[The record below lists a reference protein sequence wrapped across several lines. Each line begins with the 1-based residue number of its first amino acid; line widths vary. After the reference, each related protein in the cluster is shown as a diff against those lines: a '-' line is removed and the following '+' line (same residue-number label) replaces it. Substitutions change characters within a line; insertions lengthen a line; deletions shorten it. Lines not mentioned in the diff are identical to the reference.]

1 MQVILFGLKNQQ
13 IRLDVADCLE
23 IIKKNPVNDLLK
35 FQKHQV
41 IVSVVNI
48 VRDIKSVT
56 KNTIGLSQDI
66 QDAIAQQDVKAIL
79 NKVPDEPW
87 EDQRL
92 STLLELLKA
101 LLVHCPLFINT
112 KVQQNMQVIL
122 FGLKSQQIRLD
133 VADCL
138 EIIKKNHVNDLLK
151 FQKHQVIASVVNIV
165 RDIKSVTK
173 NTIGLSQDIQD
184 AIAQQDVKAI
194 LNKVTDEPWEDQRLS
209 TLLELLKALL
219 VHYPSILTDSFCT
232 CITNILTQISQQND
246 LLLDLSKVLSND
258 EGIQNQFIRQ
268 QTSKV
273 IVSVVNIVRDIKSV
287 TKNTIGLPQDIQD
300 AIAQQDVKA
309 ILNKVPDEPW
319 EDQRLSTLLEL
330 LKALLVHCPLFI
342 NTKVQQ
348 NMQVILF
355 GLKNQQIRLDVADC
369 LEIIKKNPVN
379 DLLKFQKHQ
388 VIVSVVNIVRDI
400 KSVTKNTIGLSQDIQ
415 DAIAQQDVKAILNK
429 VTDEP
434 WEDQRLSTLLELL
447 KALLV
452 HCPLFINTKV
462 QQNMQV
468 ILFGLKSQQ
477 IRLDVADCL
486 EIIKKNHVNDLLKF
500 QKHQVIASV
509 VNIVRDI
516 KSVTKNTIGLSQ
528 DIQDAIAQ
536 QDVKAILNKVTD
548 EPWEDQRLST
558 LLELLKAL
566 LVHYPSILTD
576 SFCTCI
582 TNILTQI
589 SQQNDLLLDLSKVL
603 SNDEGIQNQ
612 FIRQQTSEVIASVV
626 NIVRDIKSVTKNTIG
641 LPQDIQDAIAQ
652 QDVKAILN
660 KVPDEPWKDQRLSTL
675 LELLKALLVHYPSI
689 LTDSFCTC
697 ITNILTQISQQNDLL
712 LDLSKVLSNDEGIQ
726 NQFIRQQTSEVIA
739 SVVNIVRDIK
749 SVTKNTIGLPQDI
762 QDAIAQQDVKA
773 ILNKVPDEPWKDQR
787 LSTLLELLK
796 ALLVHYPSILTDS
809 FCTCITNILT
819 QISQQNDLLLDLSK
833 VLSNDEGI
841 QNQFIRQQTSKV
853 IVSVVNIVRDIKSV
867 TKNTIGLPQDIQDAI
882 AQQDVKAILNK
893 VPDEPWED
901 QRLSTLLELLK
912 ALLVHCPLFINTKVQ
927 QNMQVILFGL
937 KNQQIRL
944 DVADCLEIIK
954 KNPVNDLLKFQKH
967 QVIVSVVNIVRDI
980 KSVTKN
986 TIGLSQDIQD
996 AIAQQDVKAILN
1008 KVPDEPWEDQRLS
1021 TLLELLKALLVHCPL
1036 FINTKVQQNMQVI
1049 LFGLKNQ
1056 QIRLDVADC
1065 LEIIKKN
1072 PVNDLLK
1079 FQKHQVIASVV
1090 NIVRDIKSVTE
1101 NTIGLSQDIQDAIA
1115 QQDVKAILN
1124 KVPDEPWKDQR
1135 LSTLLALFI
1144 TLFDQFPLKTLLS
1157 QYQNFNIISY
1167 NFQRINNVKFDQ
1179 YNNMLLLVDEVLFQ
1193 QNKRR
1198 QQVEAL
1204 TFSKYEQYSK
1214 LNNPSQY
1221 LNYFMENS
1229 PIAGNQREINEVQK
1243 YYKQLDF
1250 ISQDRRLF
1258 LFTEELYNLRRMESI
1273 FWRNISLRSLHY
1285 NKNINKSDNIIKQ
1298 CIFAGTD
1305 MSLFNFIKHN
1315 NIQKNILS
1323 SSDITSYQHSKIIGL
1338 PYPHVQLSKQI
1349 FKNQQITL
1357 ALDDQ
1362 VSLITKVNSFAQ
1374 VSIIDYYNIQC
1385 PEKALQKQL
1394 YLPFISPQLWLVN
1407 NNNEDSKKCVCF
1419 NNLVKININN
1429 SQLYSVNKQNCF
1441 SQYFE
1446 IIKNSTNISYHVNS
1460 NKQNGCTLLTTSSGY
1475 INLSQLALFY
1485 YEVQQSFDNLLNQL
1499 NNKTISKI
1507 LLSQK
1512 KQYLTE
1518 INSLLL
1524 FLYTITGCD
1533 ALVCNFTQIFK
1544 QQELYSIYFN
1554 IFGSRLT
1561 QIDSFHLIKSQCK
1574 GAKFICLQQP
1584 FDDFIFDDINYSQF
1598 QKMLLQKGIHYSN
1611 LIFQQLKTSQNCQ
1624 TLICAIS
1631 IEKQGLFQRFQ
1642 NIDQKSPDFLITFHG
1657 LSSLGDIMSQEGDTY
1672 YATFDSG
1679 NHSTIGLREKTKNF
1693 SKSIIQV
1700 GTLFS
1705 AINLYESNI
1714 ETPES
1719 MLRIHDKEIK
1729 SAMNDLFK

>member
-1 MQVILFGLKNQQ
+1 
-13 IRLDVADCLE
+13 
-23 IIKKNPVNDLLK
+23 LL
-35 FQKHQV
+35 
-41 IVSVVNI
+41 
-48 VRDIKSVT
+48 
-56 KNTIGLSQDI
+56 
-66 QDAIAQQDVKAIL
+66 
-79 NKVPDEPW
+79 
-87 EDQRL
+87 
-92 STLLELLKA
+92 
-101 LLVHCPLFINT
+101 
-112 KVQQNMQVIL
+112 
-122 FGLKSQQIRLD
+122 
-133 VADCL
+133 
-138 EIIKKNHVNDLLK
+138 
-151 FQKHQVIASVVNIV
+151 
-165 RDIKSVTK
+165 
-173 NTIGLSQDIQD
+173 
-184 AIAQQDVKAI
+184 
-194 LNKVTDEPWEDQRLS
+194 
-209 TLLELLKALL
+209 
-219 VHYPSILTDSFCT
+219 
-232 CITNILTQISQQND
+232 
-246 LLLDLSKVLSND
+246 
-258 EGIQNQFIRQ
+258 
-268 QTSKV
+268 
-273 IVSVVNIVRDIKSV
+273 
-287 TKNTIGLPQDIQD
+287 
-300 AIAQQDVKA
+300 
-309 ILNKVPDEPW
+309 
-319 EDQRLSTLLEL
+319 
-330 LKALLVHCPLFI
+330 
-342 NTKVQQ
+342 
-348 NMQVILF
+348 
-355 GLKNQQIRLDVADC
+355 
-369 LEIIKKNPVN
+369 
-379 DLLKFQKHQ
+379 
-388 VIVSVVNIVRDI
+388 
-400 KSVTKNTIGLSQDIQ
+400 
-415 DAIAQQDVKAILNK
+415 
-429 VTDEP
+429 
-434 WEDQRLSTLLELL
+434 
-447 KALLV
+447 
-452 HCPLFINTKV
+452 
-462 QQNMQV
+462 
-468 ILFGLKSQQ
+468 
-477 IRLDVADCL
+477 
-486 EIIKKNHVNDLLKF
+486 
-500 QKHQVIASV
+500 
-509 VNIVRDI
+509 
-516 KSVTKNTIGLSQ
+516 
-528 DIQDAIAQ
+528 
-536 QDVKAILNKVTD
+536 
-548 EPWEDQRLST
+548 
-558 LLELLKAL
+558 
-566 LVHYPSILTD
+566 
-576 SFCTCI
+576 
-582 TNILTQI
+582 
-589 SQQNDLLLDLSKVL
+589 
-603 SNDEGIQNQ
+603 
-612 FIRQQTSEVIASVV
+612 
-626 NIVRDIKSVTKNTIG
+626 
-641 LPQDIQDAIAQ
+641 
-652 QDVKAILN
+652 
-660 KVPDEPWKDQRLSTL
+660 
-675 LELLKALLVHYPSI
+675 
-689 LTDSFCTC
+689 
-697 ITNILTQISQQNDLL
+697 
-712 LDLSKVLSNDEGIQ
+712 
-726 NQFIRQQTSEVIA
+726 
-739 SVVNIVRDIK
+739 
-749 SVTKNTIGLPQDI
+749 
-762 QDAIAQQDVKA
+762 
-773 ILNKVPDEPWKDQR
+773 
-787 LSTLLELLK
+787 
-796 ALLVHYPSILTDS
+796 
-809 FCTCITNILT
+809 
-819 QISQQNDLLLDLSK
+819 
-833 VLSNDEGI
+833 
-841 QNQFIRQQTSKV
+841 
-853 IVSVVNIVRDIKSV
+853 
-867 TKNTIGLPQDIQDAI
+867 KNTIGLPQDIQDAI

-1079 FQKHQVIASVV
+1079 FQKHQVIVSVVNIVRDIKSVTKNTIGLSQDIQDAIAQQDVKAILNKVPDEPWEDQRLSTLLELLKALLVHYPSILTDSFCTCITNILTQISQQNDLLLDLSKVLSNDEGIQNQFIRQQTSEVIASVVNIVRDIKSVTKNTIGLPQDIQDAIAQQDVKAILNKVPDEPWKDQRLSTLLELLKALLVHCPLFINTKVQQNMQVILFGLKSQYIRLDVAITIETIFINFKNDLLQFQKHQVIASVV